1 MNDTIRDVTPKDAN
15 KVYGEEENDTFEKDA
30 TSEVV
35 TFDELADKLSSSTE
49 SGSGKPICENNTKA
63 TIMEVELK
71 RTFEPKTTKDG
82 QSEYYPLIFNI
93 HTRTEDG
100 QDSFDNYG
108 GLRETEDG
116 LWSGEKSAFGKLLK
130 LAKEE
135 ADIKTYADFFNFVK
149 AGVDVKI
156 RTETTSFGDNE
167 YKKNIIK
174 QFI

>member
-1 MNDTIRDVTPKDAN
+1 MNDTIEDVTPKDAN

-100 QDSFDNYG
+100 
-108 GLRETEDG
+108 

-135 ADIKTYADFFNFVK
+135 ADIKTYADFFKFVK